1 MFDFIEL
8 SLLLDKLMRPANHRP
23 HSDPSCDSF
32 KNEQFYGANGIR
44 LIGCLCQTQILDPG

>member
-8 SLLLDKLMRPANHRP
+8 SLLLDKLMRPANQRP